1 VPDGTVK
8 DAAQVDFL
16 ARRFARADADGSI
29 GRLMAIPGGLSA
41 HEVRTVQSEEGW
53 ILGL

>member
-8 DAAQVDFL
+8 DAAQVEFL
-16 ARRFARADADGSI
+16 ARRFARADAEGSI
-29 GRLMAIPGGLSA
+29 SQLMALPAGLGA
-41 HEVRTVQSEEGW
+41 REVEIARSEEGW